1 MFTPNTGVLGRTGL
15 SHILDANFDAI
26 QAFVQGKKIAELEEL
41 TGKAAEEVIDA
52 VSGCTLAD
60 TAGYVTAVIEAAK
73 VAK

>member
-1 MFTPNTGVLGRTGL
+1 MGEKTGSTVT
-15 SHILDANFDAI
+15 IDANFDAI
-26 QAFVQGKKIAELEEL
+26 QSYVQGKKITELEEL